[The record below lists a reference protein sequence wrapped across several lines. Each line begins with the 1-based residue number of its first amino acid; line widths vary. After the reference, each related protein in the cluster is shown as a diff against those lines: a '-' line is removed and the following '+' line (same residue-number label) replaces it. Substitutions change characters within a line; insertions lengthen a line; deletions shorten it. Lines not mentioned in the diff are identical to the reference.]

1 MGIRVAVI
9 GTGYLGRHHARV
21 FSEIE
26 ETELVGVVDIDEG
39 RAGEIAEQC
48 GCQAFINY
56 RDVLPYVDALSIV
69 TPTTTHHEIAM
80 SSLQA
85 GKDLLVEKPFTRTIE
100 EAEGLIAEAES
111 SGRIIQVGH
120 LERFNPVVLYIEDKL
135 KGPRFFEAERL
146 SPFLG
151 RGTDVDITLDLM
163 IHDIDI
169 ILSLCRSPII
179 DIRAVGAKVLTDK
192 IDVAKAWLEMEDGTK
207 ALVTA
212 SRLSPEK
219 KRILKVFQDSE
230 YIMLDYQSLEIFRH
244 NKDSSGTI
252 RREEIK
258 LDYSEPL
265 KEELKDFARCVMN
278 RRQPRVTARD
288 GLEALRVALEIN
300 RKIEETI

>member
-1 MGIRVAVI
+1 MSIRVAVI

-26 ETELVGVVDIDEG
+26 ETELVGVVDIDKD
-39 RAGEIAEQC
+39 RAGEIAEQY
-48 GCQAFINY
+48 GCQAFVNY
-56 RDVLPYVDALSIV
+56 RDVLPLVDALSIV

-85 GKDLLVEKPFTRTIE
+85 GKDLLVEKPFTLTIE

-120 LERFNPVVLYIEDKL
+120 LERFNPVVLYMEEKL
-135 KGPRFFEAERL
+135 KAPRFFEAERL

-169 ILSLCRSPII
+169 ILSLCRSPIM
-179 DIRAVGAKVLTDK
+179 DIKAVGAKVLTDK

-219 KRILKVFQDSE
+219 KRILKLFQDSE
-230 YIMLDYQSLEIFRH
+230 YIILDYRNLEIFRH
-244 NKDSSGTI
+244 TRDSSGTI
-252 RREEIK
+252 QREEIK
-258 LDYSEPL
+258 LDYREPL
-265 KEELKDFARCVMN
+265 KEELRDFAASVIN
-278 RRQPRVTARD
+278 RRPPRVTARD

>member
-26 ETELVGVVDIDEG
+26 ETELVGVVDIDKE
-39 RAGEIAEQC
+39 RAGEIAEQYR
-48 GCQAFINY
+48 CQAFVNY

-69 TPTTTHHEIAM
+69 TPTTTHHDIAM

-100 EAEGLIAEAES
+100 EAEALIAEAES

-120 LERFNPVVLYIEDKL
+120 LERFNPAVLYIEEKL
-135 KGPRFFEAERL
+135 EVPRFFEAERL

-179 DIRAVGAKVLTDK
+179 DIKAVGAKVLTDK

-230 YIMLDYQSLEIFRH
+230 YIMLDYRNLEIFRH
-244 NKDSSGTI
+244 SSDSSGI
-252 RREEIK
+252 IQREEIK

-265 KEELKDFARCVMN
+265 KEELKDFARCVMKK
-278 RRQPRVTARD
+278 RQPRVTARD
-288 GLEALRVALEIN
+288 GLEALKVALEIN

>member
-26 ETELVGVVDIDEG
+26 ETELVGVVDIDKE

-48 GCQAFINY
+48 GCQAFVNY
-56 RDVLPYVDALSIV
+56 RDVLPLVDALSIV

-80 SSLQA
+80 ISLQA

-100 EAEGLIAEAES
+100 EAEALIAEAES
-111 SGRIIQVGH
+111 SGKIIQVGH

-135 KGPRFFEAERL
+135 EAPRFLEAERL

-219 KRILKVFQDSE
+219 RRTLKVFQASE
-230 YIMLDYQSLEIFRH
+230 YLMLDYRNLDIFRH
-244 NKDSSGTI
+244 TRDSSGTI

-265 KEELKDFARCVMN
+265 KEEIRDFAGSVIN

>member
-26 ETELVGVVDIDEG
+26 ETELVGVVDLDKE
-39 RAGEIAEQC
+39 RAGEIAEQYR
-48 GCQAFINY
+48 CQAFVDY
-56 RDVLPYVDALSIV
+56 RDVLPHVDALSIV
-69 TPTTTHHEIAM
+69 TPTTTHYEIAM
-80 SSLQA
+80 NSLQA

-100 EAEGLIAEAES
+100 EAEALIAEAEG

-120 LERFNPVVLYIEDKL
+120 LERFNPVVLYIEEKL

-212 SRLSPEK
+212 SRLSPGK

-230 YIMLDYQSLEIFRH
+230 YIMLDYQNLEIFRH
-244 NKDSSGTI
+244 SKDSSGTI
-252 RREEIK
+252 QREEIK
-258 LDYSEPL
+258 LDYREPL
-265 KEELKDFARCVMN
+265 KEELRDFTGSVMN

>member
-9 GTGYLGRHHARV
+9 GAGYLGRHHARV

-26 ETELVGVVDIDEG
+26 ETELVGVVDLDEE
-39 RAGEIAEQC
+39 RAGEIAERYRC
-48 GCQAFINY
+48 PPFVNY

-85 GKDLLVEKPFTRTIE
+85 GKDLLVEKPFTRTVE
-100 EAEGLIAEAES
+100 EAEGLIGEAES

-120 LERFNPVVLYIEDKL
+120 LERFNPAVLHIEEKL
-135 KGPRFFEAERL
+135 KSPRFFEAERL
-146 SPFLG
+146 SPFPG

-169 ILSLCRSPII
+169 ILSLCRSAII

-192 IDVAKAWLEMEDGTK
+192 LDVAKAWLEMEDGSK
-207 ALVTA
+207 ALITA

-230 YIMLDYQSLEIFRH
+230 YIMLDYRTLEIFRH
-244 NKDSSGTI
+244 SKDSTGI
-252 RREEIK
+252 IQREEIK
-258 LDYSEPL
+258 LEYREPL
-265 KEELKDFARCVMN
+265 KEELRDFADCIMN
-278 RRQPRVTARD
+278 RRQPMVTARD
-288 GLEALRVALEIN
+288 GLEALRVALEIS